1 MADDRTEAVKV
12 LLVQAEAA
20 HGTFEATEL
29 KGVYDQ
35 EWARWYAAFAVEHG
49 ISELVGHPV
58 TTDELAQFFANTNVQ
73 YEQAQ
78 PKPGEPWAA
87 YTAGRI
93 TAEL

>member
-35 EWARWYAAFAVEHG
+35 EWARWYAAYAVEHG
-49 ISELVGHPV
+49 IGALIGHDV
-58 TTDELAQFFANTNVQ
+58 SADELAHFLDSSYVEFQRT
-73 YEQAQ
+73 E
-78 PKPGEPWAA
+78 PETREPWAGH
-87 YTAGRI
+87 TARRI
-93 TAEL
+93 AGEL